1 MAKRLQTLIELLAKK
16 YETEGRKGELTDLRD
31 PFQVGC
37 WQILGEHSKK
47 NGQQRS
53 YEALRRAKGITPGQL
68 LDSLP
73 EKLNSIAQQA
83 GPYEDARAKRLYQ
96 FADDIEDKCG
106 QNFAKIFEKPLKDA
120 RAFLEKRTAAD
131 TAAFA
136 GSHLLMSAAGYPVFA
151 LDFKIVRAAARLG
164 YTKVQIRGRISRR
177 PTGDVQKNFEP
188 ELVKKD
194 PEWSI
199 RAFGLLHRLGHDLCI
214 AGVPRCPSL
223 SAQQRVRP
231 IRKSIRKFSNVP
243 EPTESYVKAVAAG

>member
-37 WQILGEHSKK
+37 WLILGEHSKK

-68 LDSLP
+68 LDILP
-73 EKLNSIAQQA
+73 EKLNSISQQA

-120 RAFLEKRTAAD
+120 RAFLEKDLKLSLPFAD
-131 TAAFA
+131 C
-136 GSHLLMSAAGYPVFA
+136 LLMSAGYAVFA
-151 LDFKIVRAAARLG
+151 LNDKIVRAAARLG
-164 YTKVQIRGRISRR
+164 YTKIKYEKEPEKAYR
-177 PTGDVQKNFEP
+177 DVQKNIEP
-188 ELVKKD
+188 ETVKKN
-194 PEWSI
+194 PEWTI
-199 RAFGLLHRLGHDLCI
+199 RAHGLLHRLGHDLCI
-214 AGVPRCPSL
+214 AGTPRCPSCPL
-223 SAQQRVRP
+223 AKECPYPKKHPEV
-231 IRKSIRKFSNVP
+231 FAVP
-243 EPTESYVKAVAAG
+243 DPAGVAKGLAIE